1 MQDSSFTLISHNVD
15 ETHALGEALGHLLQ
29 AGDVIC
35 LQGDL
40 GSGKTS
46 LTQGIGQ
53 GMGVTGT
60 INSPTFVF
68 VHEHYTTPG
77 TPSLNHVDLYRLEQS
92 REALALGLTDY
103 LDGDG
108 VTVIEWAERASDLM
122 PKDALWIVFAILE
135 DTQRQL
141 VFQASGACSLA
152 LLTALRQRLP
162 SGLNVLMMQ
171 RRCNDAPRD

>member
-15 ETHALGEALGHLLQ
+15 ETRAFGEKLGHLLR

-53 GMGVTGT
+53 GMGVPGT

-68 VHEHYTTPG
+68 IREHNTTPG
-77 TPSLNHVDLYRLEQS
+77 NPCLNHVDLYRLEQS
-92 REALALGLTDY
+92 WEALALGLTDY
-103 LDGDG
+103 MDSDG
-108 VTVIEWAERASDLM
+108 VTVIEWAERARDLM
-122 PKDALWIVFAILE
+122 PKDVLWITLIILE

-141 VFQASGACSLA
+141 VLQANGTHFLA
-152 LLTALRQRLP
+152 LLTALRQELP
-162 SGLNVLMMQ
+162 PGFKASIDEGEV
-171 RRCNDAPRD
+171 R